1 MRARTTA
8 RVANV
13 SLQADRY
20 QTGVWG
26 SGGSPSL
33 RFPLGFGFRVFWR
46 CAAVARCRRGAE
58 QRTSGMPPVRSR
70 PASNESNG
78 LLQNECTHVCGTGF
92 FLQRPML
99 WVDRVLRLGPVAEG
113 DVST

>member
-1 MRARTTA
+1 MRAWTTA

-46 CAAVARCRRGAE
+46 RAAVARCRRGAE

-70 PASNESNG
+70 PASDVMNLMVYCRMSVRTYVEPA
-78 LLQNECTHVCGTGF
+78 F
-92 FLQRPML
+92 FCNILCF
-99 WVDRVLRLGPVAEG
+99 G
-113 DVST
+113 